1 MSLTPDDPFAAER
14 PLVLVATTDG
24 PTRIAVARAIA
35 HFGLSALIALDETTA
50 LAAARDNAQNL
61 VGAVLDAHLS
71 TLPGWE
77 IACTLHATFD
87 NLPLAVL
94 SDRAQGVPAADLGA
108 AAIFSPNDRSA
119 LIAYLGSLAI
129 SVDAA

>member
-24 PTRIAVARAIA
+24 QTRIAVARAIA
-35 HFGLSALIALDETTA
+35 HFGLSALIAMDEATA

-61 VGAVLDAHLS
+61 VGAILDAHLS

-77 IACTLHATFD
+77 IAYTLHVTFGS
-87 NLPLAVL
+87 LPLAVL
-94 SDRAQGVPAADLGA
+94 SDQTQAAPADDLGA
-108 AAIFSPNDRSA
+108 AAIFAPSDRPA

-129 SVDAA
+129 SVEVA